1 MKKPYNNFAER
12 EKKLDE
18 IRKEQAD
25 RKEKEFEKEIEKY
38 STEAQKSF
46 WRSTIKEAI
55 GLAVFV
61 ASAFVVKEL
70 PFASAATVGNN
81 LLFLGAAAIGVFNGS
96 MLFRH
101 YKMKNRINKLANE
114 NKRKMQE
121 EIQKMREIE
130 DNNRDADRYMRKLD
144 IISLRKALKLYESKA
159 DPADTEYIEYLKDS
173 ITKRGV
179 KLRESS
185 PARRELARQLRP
197 ELAKRLYAEKKLVKQ

>member
-1 MKKPYNNFAER
+1 MKKLYNNIEER

-25 RKEKEFEKEIEKY
+25 QKKKEFEKEIEKY
-38 STEAQKSF
+38 SMEARKSF
-46 WRSTIKEAI
+46 WRSTIKGSI

-61 ASAFVVKEL
+61 ASAFAIKNL

-81 LLFLGAAAIGVFNGS
+81 MIFLGAAAIGVFNGS
-96 MLFRH
+96 VLFRH
-101 YKMKNRINKLANE
+101 STMHDKIKKFANE
-114 NKRKMQE
+114 NERKMQK

-130 DNNRDADRYMRKLD
+130 DNNRDSDRYMRKLD
-144 IISLRKALKLYESKA
+144 IISLRKAVKLYESKA
-159 DPADTEYIEYLKDS
+159 DPADTEHIEYLKDS

-185 PARRELARQLRP
+185 PARRELANRLRP
-197 ELAKRLYAEKKLVKQ
+197 GLAKRLYDAKKLVKS